1 LRKLYVY
8 RIFLAFLIVSALIF
22 SCKSAPKA
30 APEPEV
36 EEEIVVVEEI
46 VEEIPEIIE
55 TAPIVEVIVPETA
68 PMEADS
74 GFIRRQEIYD
84 ELGYILVAA
93 QAKRQEL
100 IDNGFYEESPQAFG
114 VADNALNHAVEDY
127 VAGIDAVGE
136 NSLVNARMA
145 LEGFT
150 AIIDSV
156 WLSRVDA
163 QRVKSA
169 NAQQQAL
176 KLKADMAVKDRYA
189 LAAELHN
196 KGDAALRG
204 KDYAAAIGFYE
215 EALPVFD
222 EAIKIAAEKKEKAE
236 LALKNAEQKIAES
249 EKIAED
255 AVKFIEN
262 SSTENGEIL

>member
-1 LRKLYVY
+1 LRKLCVY

-22 SCKSAPKA
+22 SCKSTPKGT
-30 APEPEV
+30 PQPEV
-36 EEEIVVVEEI
+36 EEEIIAVEEVVEET
-46 VEEIPEIIE
+46 PEIIE
-55 TAPIVEVIVPETA
+55 TAPV
-68 PMEADS
+68 EADS
-74 GFIRRQEIYD
+74 GLIRRQEIYD

-100 IDNGFYEESPQAFG
+100 VDNGFYEESPQAFG

-127 VAGIDAVGE
+127 AAGIDAVGE

-156 WLSRVDA
+156 WLSRADA

-176 KLKADMAVKDRYA
+176 KLKADVAVKDRYT

-215 EALPVFD
+215 EATPVFD
-222 EAIKIAAEKKEKAE
+222 ETIKIAAEKKEKAE
-236 LALKNAEQKIAES
+236 FALKNAEQKIVES

>member
-1 LRKLYVY
+1 V
-8 RIFLAFLIVSALIF
+8 FLIVSALIF
-22 SCKSAPKA
+22 SCKSAPKE
-30 APEPEV
+30 APQPEV
-36 EEEIVVVEEI
+36 EVEIVTVEEVVEET
-46 VEEIPEIIE
+46 PELVE
-55 TAPIVEVIVPETA
+55 TAPIEVEV
-68 PMEADS
+68 DS
-74 GFIRRQEIYD
+74 DLLRRQEIYD
-84 ELGYILVAA
+84 ELGNILAAA

-100 IDNGFYEESPQAFG
+100 MDDGFYEESPQAFDL
-114 VADNALNHAVEDY
+114 ADNALNSASEDY
-127 VAGIDAVGE
+127 TAGIDAVGE

-150 AIIDSV
+150 AIIDGA
-156 WLSRVDA
+156 WLSRADA

-176 KLKADMAVKDRYA
+176 KLKADVAVKDRYNF
-189 LAAELHN
+189 AAELHN

-204 KDYAAAIGFYE
+204 KDYTAAIGFYE
-215 EALPVFD
+215 EAAPVFG
-222 EAIKIAAEKKEKAE
+222 ETIKIAAEKKEKAE
-236 LALKNAEQKIAES
+236 FALKNAENKIAES